1 MSREAAQQIVAWCGA
16 LLLCAALVDRYID
29 RRPPYFA
36 IPLTVFDHVDVRKH
50 ELRDALIAL
59 PEADPLLPRGAQVTA
74 FRPKNGQAWND
85 DAVYLTAVGML
96 PRQSVIPPWAVLDR
110 GGVEYVIAIGGPFDN
125 PGYDAVAGVRGG
137 WIYKRR

>member
-16 LLLCAALVDRYID
+16 LLLCAALVDRYAD
-29 RRPPYFA
+29 RRAPYFA
-36 IPLTVFDHVDVRKH
+36 IPRTVFDHVDVRKH
-50 ELRDALIAL
+50 ELRDALITL
-59 PEADPLLPRGAQVTA
+59 PEAEALLPRGAEVTA

-96 PRQSVIPPWAVLDR
+96 PRQSVIPPWAVGDR
-110 GGVEYVIAIGGPFDN
+110 GEVEYVIAVGAPFEH
-125 PGYDAVAGVRGG
+125 PSEAGLAGVQGG